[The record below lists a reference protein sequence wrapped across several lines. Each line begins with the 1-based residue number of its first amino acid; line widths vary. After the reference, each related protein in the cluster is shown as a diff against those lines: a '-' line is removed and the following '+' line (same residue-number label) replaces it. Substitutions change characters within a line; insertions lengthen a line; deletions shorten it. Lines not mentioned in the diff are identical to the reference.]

1 MIKFFFVCQRA
12 ARLKSNP
19 TPKTTAKASTAS
31 SIQPLMK
38 RWSATQKG
46 ADKMQEVDVMT
57 EKEQATS
64 MIAKYMDLLRIEK
77 AENRDREI
85 KNQLRETKAMLE
97 ALGVV
102 VEDLVIE

>member
-1 MIKFFFVCQRA
+1 
-12 ARLKSNP
+12 
-19 TPKTTAKASTAS
+19 
-31 SIQPLMK
+31 
-38 RWSATQKG
+38 
-46 ADKMQEVDVMT
+46 MQEVDIMT

>member
-1 MIKFFFVCQRA
+1 
-12 ARLKSNP
+12 
-19 TPKTTAKASTAS
+19 
-31 SIQPLMK
+31 
-38 RWSATQKG
+38 
-46 ADKMQEVDVMT
+46 MQEVDVMT

-77 AENRDREI
+77 AENREREI
-85 KNQLRETKAMLE
+85 KNKLRETKAIQE

>member
-1 MIKFFFVCQRA
+1 MDEI
-12 ARLKSNP
+12 
-19 TPKTTAKASTAS
+19 
-31 SIQPLMK
+31 
-38 RWSATQKG
+38 
-46 ADKMQEVDVMT
+46 MT

-77 AENRDREI
+77 AEDRDREI

>member
-1 MIKFFFVCQRA
+1 
-12 ARLKSNP
+12 
-19 TPKTTAKASTAS
+19 
-31 SIQPLMK
+31 MK
-38 RWSATQKG
+38 RWSATQKE

>member
-1 MIKFFFVCQRA
+1 M
-12 ARLKSNP
+12 
-19 TPKTTAKASTAS
+19 
-31 SIQPLMK
+31 
-38 RWSATQKG
+38 
-46 ADKMQEVDVMT
+46 MT

>member
-1 MIKFFFVCQRA
+1 
-12 ARLKSNP
+12 
-19 TPKTTAKASTAS
+19 
-31 SIQPLMK
+31 MK
-38 RWSATQKG
+38 
-46 ADKMQEVDVMT
+46 EVDIMT
-57 EKEQATS
+57 EKEQATN

-77 AENRDREI
+77 AEDRDREI

>member
-1 MIKFFFVCQRA
+1 
-12 ARLKSNP
+12 
-19 TPKTTAKASTAS
+19 
-31 SIQPLMK
+31 
-38 RWSATQKG
+38 
-46 ADKMQEVDVMT
+46 MQEVDVMT
-57 EKEQATS
+57 EKEQATN

>member
-1 MIKFFFVCQRA
+1 
-12 ARLKSNP
+12 
-19 TPKTTAKASTAS
+19 
-31 SIQPLMK
+31 
-38 RWSATQKG
+38 
-46 ADKMQEVDVMT
+46 MQEVDVMT

-97 ALGVV
+97 GLGVV

>member
-1 MIKFFFVCQRA
+1 
-12 ARLKSNP
+12 
-19 TPKTTAKASTAS
+19 
-31 SIQPLMK
+31 
-38 RWSATQKG
+38 
-46 ADKMQEVDVMT
+46 MQEVNVMT
-57 EKEQATS
+57 EKEQATN

>member
-1 MIKFFFVCQRA
+1 
-12 ARLKSNP
+12 
-19 TPKTTAKASTAS
+19 
-31 SIQPLMK
+31 MK
-38 RWSATQKG
+38 QWSETHKEAN
-46 ADKMQEVDVMT
+46 KMQEVNVMT
-57 EKEQATS
+57 EKEQATN

-85 KNQLRETKAMLE
+85 KNQLREAKAMLE

>member
-1 MIKFFFVCQRA
+1 
-12 ARLKSNP
+12 
-19 TPKTTAKASTAS
+19 
-31 SIQPLMK
+31 MK
-38 RWSATQKG
+38 EG
-46 ADKMQEVDVMT
+46 NVMT
-57 EKEQATS
+57 EKEQATN

-77 AENRDREI
+77 AEDRDREI

>member
-1 MIKFFFVCQRA
+1 MFLIVLENRTHKKV
-12 ARLKSNP
+12 N
-19 TPKTTAKASTAS
+19 
-31 SIQPLMK
+31 
-38 RWSATQKG
+38 
-46 ADKMQEVDVMT
+46 KMQEVNVMT
-57 EKEQATS
+57 EKEQATN

-85 KNQLRETKAMLE
+85 KNQLREAKAMLE

>member
-1 MIKFFFVCQRA
+1 
-12 ARLKSNP
+12 
-19 TPKTTAKASTAS
+19 
-31 SIQPLMK
+31 
-38 RWSATQKG
+38 
-46 ADKMQEVDVMT
+46 MQEVDVMT